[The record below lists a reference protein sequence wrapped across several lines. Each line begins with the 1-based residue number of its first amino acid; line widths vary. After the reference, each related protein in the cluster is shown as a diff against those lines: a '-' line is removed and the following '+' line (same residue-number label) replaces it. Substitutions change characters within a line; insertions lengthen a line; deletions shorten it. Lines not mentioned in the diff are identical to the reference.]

1 MNDRDCVALLQW
13 ALPRLNHRWEG
24 YRRVRRQV
32 CRRIAERIQIL
43 GLADMAAYR
52 KRLEEDPA
60 EWIALRF
67 CLRVTIS
74 HFFRN
79 KRVFHALAQTIL
91 PALAELGIKSGEET
105 VHTWSAG
112 CASGEE
118 PYSLSILWSFYLQ
131 ARWPKLRLSILGTDV
146 DAEMLR
152 RARMACYPASSL
164 RDTRRDWVERAFVPN
179 NGRYCLHPE
188 LRAPVRFEQ
197 QDLCEELADGPFHL
211 ILCRNLAFT
220 YFAEPLQQKI
230 AKDLLGRLLP
240 GGCLVLGA
248 HERLPAG
255 SESIAAKDETKD
267 VAAGIYWKCA

>member
-1 MNDRDCVALLQW
+1 MNDRDCVALLQR

-32 CRRIAERIQIL
+32 CRRIAERMQIL

-52 KRLEEDPA
+52 KRLEEDPE
-60 EWIALRF
+60 EWTALRF

-79 KRVFHALAQTIL
+79 KGVFHALAQSIL
-91 PALAELGIKSGEET
+91 PTLAELVIKSGEKT
-105 VHTWSAG
+105 LSMWSAG

-118 PYSLSILWSFYLQ
+118 PYSLGLLWSFDLQ
-131 ARWPKLRLSILGTDV
+131 ARWPELHLSILGTDI

-152 RARMACYPASSL
+152 RARVACYPASSL
-164 RDTRRDWVERAFVPN
+164 REVRHDWIGRAFVPDN
-179 NGRYCLHPE
+179 SRYCLRPE

-197 QDLCEELADGPFHL
+197 QDLCEELPEDPFHL

-230 AKDLLGRLLP
+230 AKDLLDRLIP

-255 SESIAAKDETKD
+255 SEPMAAKDETKGE
-267 VAAGIYWKCA
+267 AAEIYWKCA